1 MVAAWSQLVYQVVV
15 VKVRYFVPLAIFFL
29 KLEAGLLRRCVND
42 WLGVNSEKVWP
53 RQGLCSL

>member
-29 KLEAGLLRRCVND
+29 KLEAPLLRMCVND
-42 WLGVNSEKVWP
+42 WLGVNSE
-53 RQGLCSL
+53 